1 MEGKTTRKQ
10 KKGKYGED
18 RACEFLERKGWRIL
32 ERNFRCK
39 AGEIDIVALGEGHLC
54 FVEVK
59 YRSRMDYG
67 MPRDAVGRAK
77 QRRLIMVAMLYMK
90 LHPWLRGDYSPRM
103 DIVEVLELGGEEYI
117 RHTPGAFSV

>member
-1 MEGKTTRKQ
+1 MEGRATRKQ
-10 KKGKYGED
+10 KEGKYGED

-39 AGEIDIVALGEGHLC
+39 AGEIDIVALGDGHLC

-59 YRSRMDYG
+59 CRSRTDYG
-67 MPRDAVGRAK
+67 MPRDAVGKAK
-77 QRRLIMVAMLYMK
+77 QRRLIMAAMLYMK
-90 LHPWLRGDYSPRM
+90 LHPWLGGEYSPRM
-103 DIVEVLELGGEEYI
+103 DIIEILKQEDGLFI